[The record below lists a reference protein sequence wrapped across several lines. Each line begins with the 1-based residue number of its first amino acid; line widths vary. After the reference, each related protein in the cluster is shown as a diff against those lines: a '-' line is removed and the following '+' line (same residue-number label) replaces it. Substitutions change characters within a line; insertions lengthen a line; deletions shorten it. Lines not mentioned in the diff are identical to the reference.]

1 MFLTPNET
9 EAIEARVAEL
19 EAACGV
25 EVVTMIVGKSDVYP
39 ETVWKAFALG
49 TAATCLAVTLAD
61 VVRPE
66 WVTATTFLASAIAT
80 LGVGALCALLAVCV
94 PAFARLFLRA
104 SRADLEAHQFAKVKF
119 LERDLFAT
127 PGRTA
132 ILLLVSVF
140 ERRVVILPDTGLH
153 AWVSTSEWDAVIA
166 RMTASL
172 GAGRAGAALLDG
184 LAGMSELL
192 QSKGFTCA
200 TPAGVFGNAPIEDGG
215 A

>member
-25 EVVTMIVGKSDVYP
+25 EVVTMIVGKADVYP

-49 TAATCLAVTLAD
+49 AAATCLVVTLMD
-61 VVRPE
+61 IVRPE

-80 LGVGALCALLAVCV
+80 LGIGALCALVTVYV
-94 PAFARLFLRA
+94 PAFARLFVRA
-104 SRADLEAHQFAKVKF
+104 SRAALEVQQLAKAQF
-119 LERDLFAT
+119 LERQLFAT

-132 ILLLVSVF
+132 VLLLVSVF

-153 AWVSTSEWDAVIA
+153 PRVSAAEWDAVIT
-166 RMTASL
+166 RMTGSL
-172 GAGRAGAALLDG
+172 RDGKAGAALLDG
-184 LAGMSELL
+184 LAGVSELL
-192 QSKGFTCA
+192 HAKGFTCI
-200 TPAGVFGNAPIEDGG
+200 TPPSVFGNRPIEDGG